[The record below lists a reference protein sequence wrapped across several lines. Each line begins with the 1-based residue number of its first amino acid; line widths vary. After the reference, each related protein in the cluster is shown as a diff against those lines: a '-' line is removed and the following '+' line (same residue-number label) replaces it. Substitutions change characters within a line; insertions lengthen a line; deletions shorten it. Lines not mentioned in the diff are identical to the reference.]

1 MTVNLMV
8 PVLSISALLSVLTY
22 FAMPNIARKLKEMDI
37 VGVDVHKRM
46 KPKVAEM
53 GGIVIFP
60 SLMVILAS
68 AYFLSASPL
77 LLLVM
82 VSTMLFAT
90 YGILDDIRQLGK
102 YTKLLLS
109 MLIGISLLAFVGPP
123 AVLFIPLLL
132 LVAGVG
138 NAFNLFAGFNGLE
151 MGCSTIT
158 ALFFSMACLVTG
170 NLMPFYLSFGM
181 FMILFAFLL
190 HNKYPARIFPGNIGT
205 FTIGGFFVGIAL
217 YYNLLHLLVPLLSL
231 HAADM
236 FIKAASSGYF
246 SSSEKARTRVNGKNI
261 LVPRSDYLSLVRLVL
276 KHRPMNE
283 KQLVSFFWALSI
295 VIGVSTVAVAGVLL

>member
-1 MTVNLMV
+1 
-8 PVLSISALLSVLTY
+8 
-22 FAMPNIARKLKEMDI
+22 
-37 VGVDVHKRM
+37 
-46 KPKVAEM
+46 
-53 GGIVIFP
+53 
-60 SLMVILAS
+60 MVILAS

-82 VSTMLFAT
+82 VSTTLFAA
-90 YGILDDIRQLGK
+90 YGILDDIMRLGK
-102 YTKLLLS
+102 YAKLLLS
-109 MLIGISLLAFVGPP
+109 MLIGISLLAFAGPP
-123 AVLFIPLLL
+123 AVLFLPLLL

-151 MGCSTIT
+151 VGCSTLT
-158 ALFFSMACLVTG
+158 AFFFSMACLVTG
-170 NLMPFYLSFGM
+170 NLVPFYLSFGM
-181 FMILFAFLL
+181 FMILFSFLL

-236 FIKAASSGYF
+236 LIKGYSSGYF
-246 SSSEKARTRVNGKNI
+246 SSSEKANTKVNGKNI

-276 KHRPMNE
+276 KHRPMTE